1 MANSIKTINLLPEF
15 LRTDKNNKFLSST
28 IDQWIKKP
36 ELERIDGYVG
46 SVLTPTY
53 NSTADVYISESLP
66 LRKQYQLE
74 PAVVIKDNQNVVQ
87 GAVAF
92 DDLVNEISIS
102 GGQTKNFDKLFRS
115 EFYSYDPHI
124 DLDKL
129 VNYTEYYWLT
139 TGPNTVVI
147 SGQPT
152 NTTST
157 FTVRDNEVESAFIFT
172 PNGLTPNPIVTLYRG
187 NTYNFDVS
195 SVYKFYIKTDA
206 SSGPFGALTHNIT
219 NNGVTTGTVTL
230 TIDQYTPETLYY
242 ISGTDD
248 KVQGQFVVKDSTQNS
263 IINVEEEVI
272 GKQNYRS
279 GTGIELS
286 NGMKIRF
293 GGTVIPEAYQNKEYW
308 VEGVGESIKLI
319 DYDLLTSPES
329 MATVYDESFDA
340 TGFDNFPFDNFK
352 TLPITP
358 EYITVNRAS
367 KDLNPWSRYNRWVH
381 SGVIK
386 TSAEASGQVPV
397 YPVNLRAR
405 RPIVEFKADLKLYN
419 FGTTGIQNVDLIDN
433 VTRDAFS
440 MVEGSAGYHVDGVL
454 LQQGNRIIFNA
465 DTDPSVRGKIY
476 EVNYVTVNS
485 YRTRIQL
492 VPVTTSIAGY
502 STSVNY
508 GTSATGTSWWYNG
521 TNWVYSQQH
530 NKLNQA
536 PFFDLFD
543 KNGNS
548 YSDTTAYQSNFSGT
562 KIFGYEEGTNGSN
575 DVVLGFPLK
584 YQNSVGVGSY
594 LFKNYFSTDQIS
606 VSVNN
611 VETIT
616 VSAGQ
621 TFLKFAHSSGDV
633 YANVWTSAEP
643 YRIPVIQ
650 FQNITTAT
658 SLVEITAI
666 DNPTMATLTIDVIV
680 NNTKLDTT
688 NYTTI
693 SKNSKLYVSFNS
705 ELSVNSSL
713 LFKLYTDASVNN
725 NGYYEVPLGL
735 TNNPLNGPITN
746 FTLSELS
753 DHLGTAVTRLP
764 NFVGTFPGVSNL
776 RDRPDVARYGS
787 RLISN
792 ANPMA
797 FAHLFIGKKEHSV
810 INAIT
815 KVSDQYN
822 QFKMSF
828 LNKMITVGN
837 LNDTIVSVDT
847 ILRDLNFGKNLQ
859 SPYFLSDMIAYGN
872 DKITRQ
878 WTVKNSKNTVY
889 PITSDF
895 NPTLL
900 GLRSVLVYINGEQI
914 LLGQDYNFII
924 NDSAIEILTDLA
936 VGDVITVN
944 DYATTEGCF
953 IPPTPSKLGL
963 HPKFKPTKY
972 VDDTYSTP
980 TNVIQCHDGSI
991 MVAYNDFRDDIILE
1005 LEKRIYNNIKATYQK
1020 DLFDINSVLP
1030 GAFRNSQYSL
1040 TDCNSILINDFIK
1053 WSGFYGIEYT
1063 ENSTFDP
1070 DNAFTW
1076 NYSGS
1081 TNKLL
1086 SIQVDGN
1093 WRSIYKFF
1101 YDTDRPHT
1109 APWEML
1115 GFESQPTWWEDVYG
1129 PAPYTSGNYILWED
1143 LEKGLIKYP
1152 SGWNIDP
1159 TYIRTGLKDIIPVD
1173 EAGNLID
1180 PTVLLLSEYTPY
1192 SVRQNWKFGDQ
1203 GPAETAWRRSSYW
1216 PFALQKLLALL
1227 KPASYASLMY
1237 DPSRMS
1243 TNQAGQWSYDNA
1255 GSFLNPKNVKVFDTQ
1270 TTLTSG
1276 YSVFLVE
1283 AGKQRS
1289 INYVDE
1295 LTQDL
1300 NFFDINLFHKVGG
1313 FVNKGNLQIVI
1324 DAYDPASTG
1333 PGALLPQENY
1343 QLYLNTSN
1351 PINTTSISGLIIQKV
1366 EGKFVIKGYDKYRP
1380 YFTVY
1385 TPIRNSSTPTLSV
1398 GGISSP
1404 YINWTAGTAD
1414 ANASNL
1420 NSIDLTTANSSPVGK
1435 FYKTGQIVSY
1445 GNRYYIVI
1453 KDHYAESVFNPA
1465 YYKSLP
1471 SLPISGGATVQTYY
1485 KFDKVKV
1492 QIPYGTQ
1499 FDNAQQVYDFIV
1511 GYGDWLVD
1519 QGFVF
1524 NQYNS
1529 TLNSVLDWNFTA
1541 KEFLYWT
1548 TQNWANNSIIA
1559 LSPFADQL
1567 QFKFNDSIVD
1577 NIFDSFYDYN
1587 VLKEN
1592 GFEFPKNN
1600 LNIGRDEGVCTIRS
1614 INTTE
1619 GIYFAQLNS
1628 VQKEHAMVFDNT
1640 TVFNDTIYDI
1650 ETGYRQRRVKLI
1662 GFRTANWNGDYFTP
1676 GFVYDTAQINTWA
1689 EFTDYKYGE
1698 VVRFNSKYYSAIQD
1712 VIGSNKFNFTEWVL
1726 LGSKPVAELI
1736 PNFDYKINQFEDF
1749 YSLDIDNF
1757 DSNQQ
1762 ELAQHLVG
1770 YTPRVYLNNIF
1781 INPIAQYKFYQ
1792 GFIKEKGSKNSII
1805 KLSKASIQNL
1815 QGAIT
1820 FNEEWAFR
1828 VGNYG
1833 SFGTYNEIEMT
1844 LHEGS
1849 FTGNP
1854 QSISFVDAVP
1864 TIPDDLLLYKTPKDL
1879 SIVPEDYSPST
1890 TFITTST
1897 SNFELMSAGYVN
1909 LNDVTSTAYNEY
1921 SFISIANT
1929 RALNDG
1935 EVIWLGNTNDG
1946 DWDVRR
1952 YQRSTAGIIS
1962 VQISTPA
1969 ESIVFSTDIPHRLS
1983 IGEII
1988 SVSQYD
1994 DQVNGVY
2001 RVIDVLSQT
2010 EFMVSS
2016 ALSFITTF
2024 TTDSPGLL
2032 FKFESVRYSNFDLIP
2047 SDQDLQELPYGS
2059 KYWIDNDIS
2068 SSWKVYEKIDNYSI
2082 THITTNTS
2090 GSSYGSTIYKNKG
2103 ENIVIETSPYYSSPS
2118 RFDVGTIFVKYID
2131 LDGYIFNYNINQ
2143 RSYNQ
2148 YYTGTVHTEFGASVV
2163 YDSQEYN
2170 NTGFGIFYAG
2180 APGASGIKSSSGPTG
2195 LRYASQAG
2203 TASSSVHEGLVK
2215 ISSVDPLLFTEFT
2228 EKVLLSPAPGN
2239 NDRFGQSIFVQTNN
2253 TSTKKLLISAPG
2265 NNGVLTGSVHLY
2277 NISLTTAT
2285 SIAFNRTIAPPVSGA
2300 GIEWGY
2306 SIAGVSDATAV
2317 TISAPSYLQGTGY
2330 VAVLTG
2336 TNYSNLSQ
2344 IIFGNTV
2351 GFDKRSR
2358 FGDKVLVSDDGEYL
2372 FVTAPGFINFDNSR
2386 GAVAVFQK
2394 VNALFTLTQFISN
2407 PVAGPGMIFGQDLD
2421 ISTKADKLIV
2431 SALGTDRID
2440 RSFDNKLADNT
2451 TFDSKTTIF
2460 EDSMSKSG
2468 CVFVYDRYESRFV
2481 FAQEINPGNLTTAT
2495 NFGQSIVLDETEV
2508 LIGAPNTN
2516 ITADGQLDYSATY
2529 RYSKVDP
2536 SVNSWKILRQF
2547 DNLVDVDTLQKVRL
2561 INTFDDTIITYL
2573 DVIDPLKGKIA
2584 GVADEEIRYK
2594 TSIDPA
2600 IYSIGTT
2607 STTVLTDTNWTTTQV
2622 GELWWD
2628 LSTVKYVWYEQGD
2641 LNYRKNN
2648 WGRLFPGCSIDVYE
2662 WVESTYLPSEWAE
2675 LADTASGISQGI
2687 SGQPK
2692 FPDNTVLSVKQGYD
2706 AISNSFTNIYYYWV
2720 KNKVLVPETKNRR
2733 ISAYDV
2739 SLLINDPSYDGGMY
2753 AAIISGHGV
2762 MISNVAPELVGDRIN
2777 LNIAFDNI
2785 KNQIPRHTEWLL
2797 LEENSSTS
2805 APNALLEKKLID
2817 SLLGHD
2823 SLGTAVPDPT
2833 LSSRVRYGVGI
2844 RPQQTLFKDRLG
2856 ALRNLVEFS
2865 NSVLKENITTGRY
2878 NFANLNAQELIPDQ
2892 YSHEYDRIVEDNYTL
2907 ETIDTRKLVQAE
2919 LTAQVYDGKII
2930 GVTITNPGF
2939 GYIISPTVT
2948 LIGSC
2953 TEIGKITTIIDANG
2967 RVTAVDIVEAG
2978 NGYSADPKVEVR
2990 PFTVIVQADS
3000 IYNGK
3005 WSKFTWKSELGLF
3018 IRAQTQKFNTSLYWN
3033 YVDWTSADYNQ
3044 YQDYV
3049 FTVDA
3054 IYGIYTLTDVA
3065 VGDYVKI
3072 KNSGDGNYIILEKI
3086 PAGTVGTFG
3095 NGYNIVYKQNGTI
3108 QISDAVWNIS
3118 NSTYGFDQTAS
3129 YDQTLYDQTPD
3140 LELQYLLSALKNDI
3154 FINELK
3160 VNWNNF
3166 FFKAVKYAMS
3176 EQKLLDWAFKTSFIN
3191 VTNNAGTLDQ
3201 RPVYKLQNTKYFE
3214 DYISEVKPYHSQ
3226 IRSFTTQYGN
3236 LEQSHSY
3243 TTDFDLPTQYNSE
3256 TDTFESITSNS
3267 TLTNVYPWKSWND
3280 NRTFTVGSIVVGNP
3294 GAGYTISPTVEITA
3308 QPGDLGT
3315 GATAVAYIRSGQI
3328 ISIEV
3333 TNPGSGYLVP
3343 PTVTIKGG
3351 GSTTLTPARAY
3362 AQLYNG
3368 KVRSNIIEMKFDR
3381 INRYNQIG
3389 DARVSDSFICNGI
3402 QNEWVLGWVAD
3413 ANKSDITVTL
3423 DKIRVLSADY
3433 TITYY
3438 TEKYNGYNK
3447 KYCKIVFLNY
3457 IPKNNQILAV
3467 SYRKSKT
3474 LFTALERIENY
3485 YEPTSGMPGKVPAQL
3500 MSGLEYPRTQIQGLS
3515 LTATTHWD
3523 VLFGSNVYSG
3533 FGDASY
3539 ADDISYYTK
3548 VSITSTATAGTSTV
3562 SVNTTTGL
3570 VVGQYAN
3577 IISNTVNQFS
3587 TSTVKILSINT
3598 ASSKVTFD
3606 SSISNTLTDA
3616 TIELWSYD
3624 PNSTTLDTAIDGGNL
3639 LYNTALG
3646 ISPDEIIIDG
3656 DKFYTSNTGFAPEE
3670 MLDGQVTESLGINV
3684 YTKNANGAP
3693 LIFSS
3698 SFDIVAGTLVTQ
3710 PLTVIPTTVN
3720 SITIS
3725 FNNTVF
3731 SYNST
3736 TNFVSAKEF
3745 SIDWAS
3751 GSLILPPQ
3759 PLGGK
3764 VSYRVIGIGGGNPD
3778 AFAGVVD
3785 YQILS
3790 EHNEAVGTLVSLSG
3804 INTIQSAFV
3813 TVDGMAISTGTSGLY
3828 YTLGPDSLSNERAAV
3843 TIHNLPS
3850 GDHTLQAWFFGT
3862 EVDYYNE
3869 LTEQIFTVGLGLP
3882 VTSFVLSN
3890 PPSTVHPADAEVLV
3904 EIKDGGGRRQL
3915 LPPYISYYQ
3924 VTNTNDRTFTID
3936 NHVLRPPSTY
3946 NLNTVRVYRNG
3957 VALLPGFDFNV
3968 NVNDNTV
3975 TVYPN
3980 ILAVDDAIAVL
3991 GLVPGDY
3998 DYDIVGNILNV
4009 PLQSG
4014 QGVLN
4019 AEIKIIT
4026 YNDQDGMLIQTERF
4040 PGNPNKRFKLSRS
4053 VLHLDYAWVS
4063 LNGAPLKSGIDYD
4076 ILDDAVTLQLS
4087 DAFIITT
4094 ADDIVV
4100 TTISSNKLSSTVL
4113 GYRIFVDMLGRTHYK
4128 RLSKQAT
4135 TRLTRP
4141 LSHTDKEIYVEDASV
4156 LTPPLISQKI
4166 PGVVLID
4173 AERIEYLEIDGNTLR
4188 KLRRSTLGTA
4198 PSFYADINTKVIDQ
4212 SPSQTIPYTEIP
4224 KKQIQFTRST
4234 TSTYKISTGTFSTA
4248 TTFNTATVVRSDGI
4262 LLSSDFIAEN
4272 QISVYYGGRELR
4284 KTGTFIHDTTFAYD
4298 SPPGSVLGTTA
4309 TVSGLP
4315 LTSTMGD
4322 SYIVT
4327 STNQVWVYTGDTK
4340 IDAVNGYVYQG
4351 LTYLAPE
4358 FTVNTSTGVL
4368 MLNMS
4373 KEVQDDIELVI
4384 VQKQYSQT
4392 AEWNNYGISLMNST
4406 TDPAKFLQQQPAEL
4420 PDVWYYGG
4428 DVTLRTSGGT
4438 PLTDGNQEPIQGF

>member
-15 LRTDKNNKFLSST
+15 LRTDKNSKFLSST

-46 SVLTPTY
+46 STLTPTY

-74 PAVVIKDNQNVVQ
+74 PAVVIKDNQSIVT
-87 GAVAF
+87 GAVAI
-92 DDLVNEISIS
+92 DDLVNEISIK
-102 GGQTKNFDKLFRS
+102 GGQTDNFDKLFRS
-115 EFYSYDPHI
+115 EFYSYDPQI
-124 DLDKL
+124 DFDKL

-139 TGPNTVVI
+139 TGPNTIVI

-157 FTVRDNEVESAFIFT
+157 FTVVDNEVKSAFIFT

-187 NTYNFDVS
+187 NTYNFEVNS
-195 SVYKFYIKTDA
+195 IYKFYVKTDS
-206 SSGPFGALTHNIT
+206 SSGPFGLLSNNIT
-219 NNGVTTGTVTL
+219 NNGITTGTITL
-230 TIDQYTPETLYY
+230 TVDQYTPEILYY
-242 ISGTDD
+242 ISDTDD
-248 KVQGQFVVKDSTQNS
+248 KVQGQFVIKDSTQNS
-263 IINVEEEVI
+263 IIDVENEVI
-272 GKQNYRS
+272 GKKNYRS

-286 NGMKIRF
+286 NGMKVRF
-293 GGTVIPEAYQNKEYW
+293 GGTVIPESYQNKEYW

-319 DYDLLTSPES
+319 DYELLSSPEA
-329 MATVYDESFDA
+329 MASVFDENFDA
-340 TGFDNFPFDNFK
+340 TGFDDYPFDNFK
-352 TLPITP
+352 SLPITP
-358 EYITVNRAS
+358 EYITINRAS

-381 SGVIK
+381 SDVIK
-386 TSAEASGQVPV
+386 VSAEASGQTPV
-397 YPVNLRAR
+397 YSVNLRAR
-405 RPIVEFKADLKLYN
+405 RPIIEFKADLKLYN
-419 FGTTGIQNVDLIDN
+419 FGTTGATNVDLIDN
-433 VTRDAFS
+433 VTKDAFS
-440 MVEGSAGYHVDGVL
+440 NIEGSAGYYVDGLL
-454 LQQGNRIIFNA
+454 LQQGQRIIFNV
-465 DTDPSVRGKIY
+465 DTDSTVREKIY
-476 EVNYVTVNS
+476 EVNYVTVNGYKS
-485 YRTRIQL
+485 RLQL
-492 VPVTTSIAGY
+492 VPVNTSITGC
-502 STSVNY
+502 SVSVNY
-508 GTSATGTSWWYNG
+508 GNDFAGTAWWYNG
-521 TNWVYSQQH
+521 SNWVYAQQH
-530 NKLNQA
+530 DKLNQA
-536 PFFDLFD
+536 PLFDLFD
-543 KNGNS
+543 KNGYS

-562 KIFGYEEGTNGSN
+562 KIFGYEVGTNGAN

-594 LFKNYFSTDQIS
+594 LFKNYFTTDQIS

-611 VETIT
+611 VETIS

-621 TFLKFAHSSGDV
+621 TFLKFAHSDGDV
-633 YANVWTSAEP
+633 YSNVWTSAEP
-643 YRIPVIQ
+643 YTIPL
-650 FQNITTAT
+650 NA
-658 SLVEITAI
+658 
-666 DNPTMATLTIDVIV
+666 
-680 NNTKLDTT
+680 
-688 NYTTI
+688 
-693 SKNSKLYVSFNS
+693 
-705 ELSVNSSL
+705 
-713 LFKLYTDASVNN
+713 
-725 NGYYEVPLGL
+725 NGYYETPLGL
-735 TNNPLNGPITN
+735 TNNPLNGPISN
-746 FTLSELS
+746 FTLSEIS
-753 DHLGTAVTRLP
+753 DHLGTAVARLP
-764 NFVGTFPGVSNL
+764 NFVGSFPGVSNL
-776 RDRPDVARYGS
+776 RDRPDVARYAS

-797 FAHLFIGKKEHSV
+797 FAHLFVGKKEHSIIDAV
-810 INAIT
+810 T
-815 KVSDQYN
+815 KVGDQYN

-837 LNDTIVSVDT
+837 LNNPIASVDT
-847 ILRDLNFGKNLQ
+847 ILAELNLGKNLQ

-872 DKITRQ
+872 DKVSRQ
-878 WTVKNSKNTVY
+878 WTVKNIRNTVY
-889 PITSDF
+889 PISADF
-895 NPTLL
+895 NPVAL
-900 GLRSVLVYINGEQI
+900 GLRSVLVYLNGSQ
-914 LLGQDYNFII
+914 LVLGQDYNFIT
-924 NDSAIEILTDLA
+924 NDSSIEILTTLML
-936 VGDVITVN
+936 GDVITVN

-953 IPPTPSKLGL
+953 VPPTPTKLGL
-963 HPKFKPTKY
+963 YPKFKPAKY
-972 VDDTYSTP
+972 IDNTYAVPTP
-980 TNVIQCHDGSI
+980 VIQCHDGSI
-991 MVAYNDFRDDIILE
+991 MVAYNDFRDDIVLE
-1005 LEKRIYNNIKATYQK
+1005 LEKRIYNNIKAVYQTE
-1020 DLFDINSVLP
+1020 LFDINSVIP
-1030 GAFRNSQYSL
+1030 GAFRNSEYTL
-1040 TDCNSILINDFIK
+1040 ADCNSILINDFIK

-1063 ENSTFDP
+1063 ENSTFNP
-1070 DNAFTW
+1070 DNSFTW

-1093 WRSIYKFF
+1093 WRAVYKFF

-1115 GFESQPTWWEDVYG
+1115 GLTAMPDWWESLYG
-1129 PAPYTSGNYILWED
+1129 PAPYTNGNLLLWED

-1152 SGWNIDP
+1152 SGWNLDP
-1159 TYIRTGLKDIIPVD
+1159 VYARPGLRSIIPVD
-1173 EAGNLID
+1173 EAGNLLN
-1180 PTVLLLSEYTPY
+1180 PTELLSEFTPY
-1192 SVRQNWKFGDQ
+1192 SVRQNWKFGDL

-1227 KPASYASLMY
+1227 KPARYASLMY
-1237 DPSRMS
+1237 DPSRM
-1243 TNQAGQWSYDNA
+1243 TQNKAGQWSYDTA
-1255 GSFLNPKNVKVFDTQ
+1255 GSFLNPKNVKIFDTL

-1276 YSVFLVE
+1276 YSVLLVE
-1283 AGKQRS
+1283 SGKQRS
-1289 INYVDE
+1289 VNYVNE
-1295 LTQDL
+1295 LMQDL

-1324 DAYDPASTG
+1324 DAYDPTSTG

-1351 PINTTSISGLIIQKV
+1351 PVNTTSISGLIIQKV
-1366 EGKFVIKGYDKYRP
+1366 AGKFVIKGYDKYRP
-1380 YFTVY
+1380 YFTLY

-1404 YINWTAGTAD
+1404 YINWSAGTAD
-1414 ANASNL
+1414 AGASNL

-1435 FYKTGQIVSY
+1435 FYKTGQIVNY

-1453 KDHYAESVFNPA
+1453 KDHYAESVFNVA
-1465 YYKSLP
+1465 YYQSLP

-1485 KFDKVKV
+1485 KFDKVEK

-1499 FDNAQQVYDFIV
+1499 FDNIQQVYDFIV
-1511 GYGDWLVD
+1511 GYGDWLSD
-1519 QGFVF
+1519 QGFIF

-1529 TLNSVLDWNFTA
+1529 TLNSVLDWNFTS

-1548 TQNWANNSIIA
+1548 TQNWADNSIIT

-1567 QFKFNDSIVD
+1567 QFKFNDSVVD

-1587 VLKEN
+1587 ILKEN

-1600 LNIGRDEGVCTIRS
+1600 LNIGRDEGICTIRS

-1676 GFVYDTAQINTWA
+1676 GFVYDTAQITTWA

-1712 VIGSNKFNFTEWVL
+1712 IIGSNKFDFTKWVL

-1805 KLSKASIQNL
+1805 KLSKASIQNQ
-1815 QGAIT
+1815 QGSIS

-1833 SFGTYNEIEMT
+1833 SYETYNEIETT

-1849 FTGNP
+1849 FKANP
-1854 QSISFVDAVP
+1854 QAINFVDTVP
-1864 TIPDDLLLYKTPKDL
+1864 VVPDDLLLYKTPGNL
-1879 SIVPEDYSPST
+1879 AIVPDDYVPSN
-1890 TFITTST
+1890 TFVTTST
-1897 SNFELMSAGYVN
+1897 SNFELMTAGYVN
-1909 LNDVTSTAYNEY
+1909 LNDVTSTAYNED
-1921 SFISIANT
+1921 SFIAIANT

-1935 EVIWLGNTNDG
+1935 EVIWLGNTNNG

-1952 YQRSTAGIIS
+1952 YQRSLAGIVS
-1962 VQISTPA
+1962 VQIYNPA
-1969 ESIVFSTDIPHRLS
+1969 ESISFSTDIPHELS

-2001 RVIDVLSQT
+2001 RVIDVLSKT
-2010 EFMVSS
+2010 EFVVSS
-2016 ALSFITTF
+2016 TLSFITTF
-2024 TTDSPGLL
+2024 TTDSLGLL
-2032 FKFESVRYSNFDLIP
+2032 FSFESVRYNNFDSIP
-2047 SDQDLQELPYGS
+2047 SDQELQELSYGS
-2059 KYWIDNDIS
+2059 KFWIDNDIS
-2068 SSWKVYEKIDNYSI
+2068 SNWKVYEKIDNYSI

-2090 GSSYGSTIYKNKG
+2090 GSYYGATIYKNKG
-2103 ENIVIETSPYYSSPS
+2103 ENIVIEASPYYSSPS

-2143 RSYNQ
+2143 ASYNQ
-2148 YYTGTVHTEFGASVV
+2148 YYTGTVHTEFGVSVV
-2163 YDSQEYN
+2163 YDSQQYN
-2170 NTGFGIFYAG
+2170 NTGFGLFYAG
-2180 APGASGIKSSSGPTG
+2180 APGTSGIKSSSSPTG
-2195 LRYASQAG
+2195 LRYASASG
-2203 TASSSVHEGLVK
+2203 TASSRVHEGLVK

-2228 EKVLLSPAPGN
+2228 EHVLLSPAPVSY
-2239 NDRFGQSIFVQTNN
+2239 DRFGQSIFVQTSN
-2253 TSTKKLLISAPG
+2253 TSTKSLLVGAPG
-2265 NNGVLTGSVHLY
+2265 NNGVLTGAVHLY
-2277 NISLTTAT
+2277 NISLSTTT
-2285 SIAFNRTIAPPVSGA
+2285 NIIFNRSISPPVSGT

-2306 SIAGVSDATAV
+2306 SISGLSNATKVA
-2317 TISAPSYLQGTGY
+2317 ISAPSYQQGTGY

-2336 TNYSNLSQ
+2336 TNYINLSQ
-2344 IIFGNTV
+2344 IIFGNTA

-2358 FGDKVLVSDDGEYL
+2358 FGDKVILSNDGTYL
-2372 FVTAPGFINFDNSR
+2372 FATAPGFINFDNSK
-2386 GAVAVFQK
+2386 GAVAVFK
-2394 VNALFTLTQFISN
+2394 SVNGAFEFKQLITN
-2407 PVAGPGMIFGQDLD
+2407 PVAGPGMIFGQDID
-2421 ISTKADKLIV
+2421 ISIMSDKLII

-2440 RSFDNKLADNT
+2440 RSFDIKLADNT

-2460 EDSMSKSG
+2460 EDSMTKSG
-2468 CVFVYDRYESRFV
+2468 CVFVYDRYNERFV

-2495 NFGQSIVLDETEV
+2495 NFGQSIVLDETDV
-2508 LIGAPNTN
+2508 LIGAPNIN
-2516 ITADGQLDYSATY
+2516 ITADGQTDYSATY
-2529 RYSKVDP
+2529 RYSKIDP
-2536 SVNSWKILRQF
+2536 LADSWKVLRQF
-2547 DNLVDVDTLQKVRL
+2547 DNLVDINTLQKVRL
-2561 INTFDDTIITYL
+2561 IDTSNDTVVTYL
-2573 DVIDPLKGKIA
+2573 DVIDPLKGKIS
-2584 GVADEEIRYK
+2584 GIADEEIRYK

-2607 STTVLTDTNWTTTQV
+2607 STTVLQDTNWTNIQV

-2648 WGRLFPGCSIDVYE
+2648 WGMLFPGSSIDIYE
-2662 WVESTYLPSEWAE
+2662 WVESTYLPSEWAA
-2675 LADTASGISQGI
+2675 LADTAGGIAKGI

-2706 AISNSFTNIYYYWV
+2706 PISNSFTNIYYYWV
-2720 KNKVLVPETKNRR
+2720 KNKVLVPESKNRR

-2739 SLLINDPSYDGGMY
+2739 ASLINDPSYSGSMY
-2753 AAIISGHGV
+2753 AAIISGNGV
-2762 MISNVAPELVGDRIN
+2762 MLSDVASELVSDRIN

-2797 LEENSSTS
+2797 IEENSVTS
-2805 APNALLEKKLID
+2805 APNTLLEKKLID

-2823 SLGTAVPDPT
+2823 YLGNAVPDPA
-2833 LSSRVRYGVGI
+2833 LSSRVRYGIGI

-2865 NSVLKENITTGRY
+2865 NSVLKENIITGRY
-2878 NFANLNAQELIPDQ
+2878 NFSNLNAQENIPDQ

-2907 ETIDTRKLVQAE
+2907 ETIDTRKLSQAK
-2919 LTAQVYDGKII
+2919 LTAQVYDGRVIR
-2930 GVTITNPGF
+2930 VTIDNPGF

-2948 LIGSC
+2948 VIGSC
-2953 TEIGKITTIIDANG
+2953 ISNAVITTAIDDNG
-2967 RVTAVDIVEAG
+2967 RVVSVDIVDAG
-2978 NGYSADPKVEVR
+2978 NGYLETPTLEVR
-2990 PFTVIVQADS
+2990 PFTVIVLADR

-3005 WSKFTWKSELGLF
+3005 WSKFVWKSELELF
-3018 IRAQTQKFNTSLYWN
+3018 VRSHTQKYNTSLYWN
-3033 YVDWTSADYNQ
+3033 KVDWTSAEYNQ
-3044 YQDYV
+3044 YQDYL

-3054 IYGIYTLTDVA
+3054 VYGIYTLTDITE
-3065 VGDYVKI
+3065 GEYVKV
-3072 KNSGDGNYIILEKI
+3072 KNSGDGNYIILEKM
-3086 PAGTVGTFG
+3086 PAGSVGTFG
-3095 NGYNIVYKQNGTI
+3095 NDYDIVYKQNGTI
-3108 QISDAVWNIS
+3108 QISDAVWNTA
-3118 NSTYGFDQTAS
+3118 NSTYGFDQIS
-3129 YDQTLYDQTPD
+3129 SFDQTLYDQTPD

-3160 VNWNNF
+3160 VNWNKF

-3191 VTNNAGTLDQ
+3191 VINNAGMLDQ
-3201 RPVYKLQNTKYFE
+3201 RPVYKLQNTQYFE

-3226 IRSFTTQYGN
+3226 IRSFTTQYDN
-3236 LEQSHSY
+3236 LDQSHSY
-3243 TTDFDLPTQYNSE
+3243 TTDFDLPTHYDN
-3256 TDTFESITSNS
+3256 DTELFISITANN
-3267 TLTNVYPWKSWND
+3267 TLTNVYPWKSWSD
-3280 NRTFTVGSIVVGNP
+3280 NKTFTVGSIVVGNP

-3315 GATAVAYIRSGQI
+3315 GATAIAYIRSGEI

-3343 PTVTIKGG
+3343 PMVSIKGG

-3368 KVRSNIIEMKFDR
+3368 KVRSNTIEMKFDR
-3381 INRYNQIG
+3381 INRSNQIG
-3389 DARVSDSFICNGI
+3389 DTRVSDSFICNGI
-3402 QNEWVLGWVAD
+3402 QNEWTLGWLAD
-3413 ANKSDITVTL
+3413 ANKLDITVTL

-3457 IPKNNQILAV
+3457 IPKNNQILSV
-3467 SYRKSKT
+3467 SYKKSKN

-3500 MSGLEYPRTQIQGLS
+3500 MSGLEYPRTQIQGLG

-3523 VLFGSNVYSG
+3523 VLFGTNVYSG

-3539 ADDISYYTK
+3539 ADDISYYTT
-3548 VSITSTATAGTSTV
+3548 VSLTGTAPAGTSTLAV
-3562 SVNTTTGL
+3562 STTTGL
-3570 VVGQYAN
+3570 IVGQYAN

-3587 TSTVKILSINT
+3587 TSTVKIQSINT
-3598 ASSKVTFD
+3598 AGSNVTFN
-3606 SSISNTLTDA
+3606 STIINTLTNA
-3616 TIELWSYD
+3616 TIELWTYD
-3624 PNSTTLDTAIDGGNL
+3624 QNSTTLDTAIDGGNL
-3639 LYNTALG
+3639 IYNTALG
-3646 ISPDEIIIDG
+3646 ISPDEIVIDG
-3656 DKFYTSNTGFAPEE
+3656 DKFYTPNTGFAPEE
-3670 MLDGQVTESLGINV
+3670 LLDGQVTESLGINV

-3698 SFDIVAGTLVTQ
+3698 SFDIDANVQVVES
-3710 PLTVIPTTVN
+3710 LTMIPTTVN
-3720 SITIS
+3720 SITVS
-3725 FNNTVF
+3725 FNNRVF
-3731 SYNST
+3731 AYNST
-3736 TNFVSAKEF
+3736 TNFMSTSEF
-3745 SIDWAS
+3745 NIDWGT
-3751 GSLILPPQ
+3751 GSIILPPQ
-3759 PLGGK
+3759 PIGGK
-3764 VSYRVIGIGGGNPD
+3764 VSYRIIGIGGGNPD
-3778 AFAGVVD
+3778 AFAGVID

-3790 EHNEAVGTLVSLSG
+3790 EHDEAVGTVVSLSG
-3804 INTIQSAFV
+3804 INTVKSAFV
-3813 TVDGMAISTGTSGLY
+3813 TVDGIAISTGTTGLY
-3828 YTLGPDSLSNERAAV
+3828 YTLGPDSLLNERAAV
-3843 TIHNLPS
+3843 TVYNLPS
-3850 GDHTLQAWFFGT
+3850 GANTIQAWFFGT
-3862 EVDYYNE
+3862 DVNYYNE
-3869 LTEQIFTVGLGLP
+3869 LEEQIFTVGVGLP
-3882 VTSFVLSN
+3882 VTSFVLTN
-3890 PPSTVHPADAEVLV
+3890 PPNVIHPADAEVLV
-3904 EIKDGGGRRQL
+3904 EIKDGAGRRQL

-3957 VALLPGFDFNV
+3957 EVLLPGFDFNV

-3980 ILAVDDAIAVL
+3980 ILAVGDAIAVL

-3998 DYDIVGNILNV
+3998 DYDIVGNILNI

-4026 YNDQDGMLIQTERF
+4026 YNDQDGMLIQAERF
-4040 PGNPNKRFKLSRS
+4040 PGNANKRFKLSRS
-4053 VLHLDYAWVS
+4053 VLHLDYVWVS
-4063 LNGAPLKSGIDYD
+4063 LNGVPLKSGIDYD
-4076 ILDDAVTLQLS
+4076 VLDDAVTLQLS
-4087 DAFIITT
+4087 DAFIITS
-4094 ADDIVV
+4094 ADDILI
-4100 TTISSNKLSSTVL
+4100 TSISSNKLSSTVL
-4113 GYRIFVDMLGRTHYK
+4113 GYRIFIDMLGRTHYK

-4135 TRLTRP
+4135 TRLTQP
-4141 LSHTDKEIYVEDASV
+4141 LSYTDTEIYVEDSTV
-4156 LTPPLISQKI
+4156 LTPPLLSQKI

-4173 AERIEYLEIDGNTLR
+4173 GERIEYLQTDGNVLR
-4188 KLRRSTLGTA
+4188 KLRRGTLGTS

-4212 SPSQTIPYTEIP
+4212 SPSQTVPYTEIP
-4224 KKQIQFTRST
+4224 KKQVQFTRS
-4234 TSTYKISTGTFSTA
+4234 STNIYRISTGTFTTA
-4248 TTFNTATVVRSDGI
+4248 TTFNTGTVIKSDGI
-4262 LLSSDFIAEN
+4262 LLSSAFTAEN
-4272 QISVYYGGRELR
+4272 QIAVYYGGRELR
-4284 KTGTFIHDTTFAYD
+4284 KTGSFIHDTTFAYD

-4309 TVSGLP
+4309 TVAGLP
-4315 LTSTMGD
+4315 LTTTIGD

-4327 STNQVWVYTGDTK
+4327 ATNQVWVYTGDTK

-4384 VQKQYSQT
+4384 VQKQYNQT

-4406 TDPAKFLQQQPAEL
+4406 TDPAKFLQQQPSEL
-4420 PDVWYYGG
+4420 PDIWYYGG